1 MFRRELKLIKK
12 RREGEVSRIKLKFGL
27 TNVQGVDN
35 SKGQSAADKII
46 VVSYVSWSI
55 SLNGWMQPNEARRR
69 ITSTPYLSSFR
80 LNIAGRSV
88 FRLENRPFS
97 ATFDINYISFL
108 FHFHS
113 LYLRYSYF
121 YIYYLYNTISIIIC
135 TCNFPSPLLKKFFP
149 IFFSNFNILKLP
161 LREETRKERRF
172 KRANN

>member
-1 MFRRELKLIKK
+1 MNYRIEDPEKFKSKWVIKIEEISRPPTKLCSGAKLIKK
-12 RREGEVSRIKLKFGL
+12 RREGEVSRVKLKFGL

-121 YIYYLYNTISIIIC
+121 YIYIIC
-135 TCNFPSPLLKKFFP
+135 TIQYRL
-149 IFFSNFNILKLP
+149 
-161 LREETRKERRF
+161 
-172 KRANN
+172 

>member
-12 RREGEVSRIKLKFGL
+12 RREGDVSRIKLKFRL

-97 ATFDINYISFL
+97 ATFDINYISFTFTHISSILVLLYIL
-108 FHFHS
+108 FVQ
-113 LYLRYSYF
+113 
-121 YIYYLYNTISIIIC
+121 YNIDYNLHVQFSISSFEKI
-135 TCNFPSPLLKKFFP
+135 L
-149 IFFSNFNILKLP
+149 SNFLFKFQHS
-161 LREETRKERRF
+161 RCRCAKRQERKEDSNEQIINR
-172 KRANN
+172 

>member
-135 TCNFPSPLLKKFFP
+135 TYNFPSPLLKKFFP
-149 IFFSNFNILKLP
+149 IFFSNFYILDAAA
-161 LREETRKERRF
+161 RRD
-172 KRANN
+172 KKGKKIQTSK